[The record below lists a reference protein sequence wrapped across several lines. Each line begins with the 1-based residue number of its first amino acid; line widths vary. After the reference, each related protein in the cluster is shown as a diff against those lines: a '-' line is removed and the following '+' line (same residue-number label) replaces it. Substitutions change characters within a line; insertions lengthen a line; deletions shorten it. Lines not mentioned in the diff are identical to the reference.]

1 MAQAAPY
8 REAHPR
14 QARRGGGLPG
24 FLRDGQELRQGRK
37 GADRSGTRGA
47 RGPGV
52 PGPRLAPRRVP
63 GRLRPGGLPRPRD
76 APAGPLPGGR
86 VPALQRRARPGVLG
100 RDGRVRVP
108 RAARRVRV
116 RRRRAFAG
124 GVRQRHRGRPQ
135 GRLQGRD
142 VGALPGVR
150 RPLRPRLQLHQPLL
164 GQREGQRGEQG
175 GGAQAQPVRPGPL
188 LPRRRGVQPQ
198 ASGALR
204 GRLGGEA
211 ALQEGGRGVRA
222 LRGGP
227 RRDVPAARRALLLR
241 GVGDEEVRRPG
252 LLQGGRRPPL
262 LRRAGARRRRGRG
275 RDGRVRGDGGGPRR
289 GGRRDLRED
298 VGRRAD
304 LLHGPAGAA

>member
-1 MAQAAPY
+1 MAQGGLARVAQAAPH

-24 FLRDGQELRQGRK
+24 LLRDGQELRRGRE
-37 GADRSGTRGA
+37 GADRSGARGA

-100 RDGRVRVP
+100 RDGRMRVS

-175 GGAQAQPVRPGPL
+175 GGR
-188 LPRRRGVQPQ
+188 
-198 ASGALR
+198 SGATCSSR
-204 GRLGGEA
+204 S
-211 ALQEGGRGVRA
+211 
-222 LRGGP
+222 P
-227 RRDVPAARRALLLR
+227 PSTTSRRSTAGFWSAAR
-241 GVGDEEVRRPG
+241 P
-252 LLQGGRRPPL
+252 
-262 LRRAGARRRRGRG
+262 
-275 RDGRVRGDGGGPRR
+275 PRR
-289 GGRRDLRED
+289 GSRTTGR
-298 VGRRAD
+298 
-304 LLHGPAGAA
+304 GPRSPGSSRGTAPRCPRCQARPSPAWRG

>member
-1 MAQAAPY
+1 MAQAAPH

-24 FLRDGQELRQGRK
+24 LLRDGRELRQGRE
-37 GADRSGTRGA
+37 GADRSGARGA

-198 ASGALR
+198 ASGAC
-204 GRLGGEA
+204 
-211 ALQEGGRGVRA
+211 
-222 LRGGP
+222 
-227 RRDVPAARRALLLR
+227 AR
-241 GVGDEEVRRPG
+241 P
-252 LLQGGRRPPL
+252 
-262 LRRAGARRRRGRG
+262 
-275 RDGRVRGDGGGPRR
+275 PRR
-289 GGRRDLRED
+289 GSRATGRGPRSPGSSRRTAPRCSRCRARPSPAWRGRRGSATPRAASRRAATTATPP
-298 VGRRAD
+298 GRRS
-304 LLHGPAGAA
+304 PAPRSRSRWARSR